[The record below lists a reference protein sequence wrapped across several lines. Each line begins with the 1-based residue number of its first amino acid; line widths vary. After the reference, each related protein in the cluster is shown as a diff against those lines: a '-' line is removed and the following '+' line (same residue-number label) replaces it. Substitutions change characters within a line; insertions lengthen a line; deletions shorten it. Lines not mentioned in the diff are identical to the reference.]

1 VIWRRRTK
9 STPAFISEEDR
20 LPLGTGSQAE
30 PPPMDAAIQQLLD
43 QRMEPTAETK
53 KQEKD
58 IQDEEHKVVK
68 DARDTH
74 EPPPVKGLAE
84 KEEDLGDDDDDD
96 DDDVSEFYVGEV
108 VGSLAGGGRRS
119 VVVM

>member
-1 VIWRRRTK
+1 MSSAK
-9 STPAFISEEDR
+9 PPAAAFIPAEDR

-30 PPPMDAAIQQLLD
+30 PPSMDAAIQELLD
-43 QRMEPTAETK
+43 RRMAPDAETK
-53 KQEKD
+53 KEEKD
-58 IQDEEHKVVK
+58 IQDAEHKAVK

-74 EPPPVKGLAE
+74 ESPPIKGLAE

-96 DDDVSEFYVGEV
+96 DDDDVSEFYLGEV
-108 VGSLAGGGRRS
+108 VGSRSGGGRRS

>member
-1 VIWRRRTK
+1 MSITK
-9 STPAFISEEDR
+9 SPAPAFIPEEDR
-20 LPLGTGSQAE
+20 PPLGTGSQAE
-30 PPPMDAAIQQLLD
+30 PPPMDVAIQQLLD
-43 QRMEPTAETK
+43 RRMAPKAETK
-53 KQEKD
+53 KEEKD

-74 EPPPVKGLAE
+74 EPPPIKGLAE

-96 DDDVSEFYVGEV
+96 DDDDVSEFYVGEA
-108 VGSLAGGGRRS
+108 VGSLAGGRRRS

>member
-1 VIWRRRTK
+1 
-9 STPAFISEEDR
+9 
-20 LPLGTGSQAE
+20 
-30 PPPMDAAIQQLLD
+30 MDAAIQQLLD
-43 QRMEPTAETK
+43 QRMAPKAETK

-58 IQDEEHKVVK
+58 IPDEEHKVVK